1 VRSAHRWQPCALLLV
16 VALAVLAAPTW
27 AAEDHDNTDPTA
39 WQWYYGQTEAQLSAV
54 IATGYR
60 IVDLEVEQASPARFT
75 AALVQNTGSYAKGW
89 WWYYGQSL
97 NGISGLLSA
106 NNARLVDIEPYE
118 VSGTIRYAA
127 VMVSNTGADAKA
139 WWWAVSTDL
148 NDLINT
154 SGANNARV
162 VDIEEKVL
170 LGQTW
175 YAAIMISNTGADAK
189 EWYWWIGASSSFVSN
204 EIAAKG
210 LRLVDLERRSN
221 GTYDVVLVKNTEGMH
236 WWWWLGLTEAGL
248 SAEVAQAGARI
259 QSIQRVDS
267 GGTPYFYVV
276 LHNNSNALTTRIGD
290 ILRNGSDGV
299 SGLYL
304 KEVNGGVRAGLQQG
318 FAFEPASTIKTLM
331 HAHAMHEILLGAA
344 SLTEILTVWTG
355 ISGNSCPIYTGPI
368 IESMTTVLA
377 DMMMNSDNNRTMAI
391 RDRFGE
397 GNINF
402 TAASLGMTSTL
413 LQHTLGCGNEA
424 MVSPNSLS
432 LVDGGRLHEAVANG
446 YLGGFRQEF
455 YDHMLTS
462 VSGYGGNRLGTI
474 IDQEGAALGLST
486 LVMNDFKSR
495 MAMAYKGGSYGYGNP
510 LDYYWSVLAWSEI
523 PFISGG
529 AVVSKEYVSGIFIHD
544 NSSSTIIGSTMDEAS
559 AELLRD
565 EIRAAL
571 QTWKNAEVS
580 AWNDLGGALA
590 GFSNMNLVG
599 HGSLVGGTE
608 ATSVM
613 TGAIP
618 NDAATLVIGY
628 SFLNVPF
635 KGGVFGPNPD
645 VMIFNIPTG
654 AEGSISLPTT
664 WPAGIPGGVS
674 FYEQWWM
681 LDAGAPKGAAS
692 SNTIRGTTP

>member
-1 VRSAHRWQPCALLLV
+1 VRSSHRWQPSALLIML
-16 VALAVLAAPTW
+16 ALAVFAAPTW
-27 AAEDHDNTDPTA
+27 AGEDHDSSDPTA
-39 WQWYYGQTEAQLSAV
+39 WQWHYGVTEAQLSAV
-54 IATGYR
+54 VATGYR
-60 IVDLEVEQASPARFT
+60 IVDLEVEQTSPMRFT
-75 AALVQNTGSYAKGW
+75 AALVQNTGSYAKSW
-89 WWYYGQSL
+89 WWYYGQST
-97 NGISGLLSA
+97 SGLSNLLST

-118 VSGTIRYAA
+118 ISGSIRYAA

-139 WWWAVSTDL
+139 WWWSVSQNL
-148 NDLINT
+148 QDLIDT
-154 SGANNARV
+154 SSTNNARV
-162 VDIEEKVL
+162 VDLEEKVL

-189 EWYWWIGASSSFVSN
+189 EWYWWLNASQSFVSS
-204 EIAAKG
+204 EIASKT

-221 GTYDVVLVKNTEGMH
+221 GNYNVVLVKNTEGMH
-236 WWWWLGLTEAGL
+236 WWWYLGLTEAGL
-248 SAEVAQAGARI
+248 SAQVAQTGTRI
-259 QSIQRVDS
+259 QSIQRVDIS
-267 GGTPYFYVV
+267 GTPYFYAV
-276 LHNNSNALTTRIGD
+276 LHNNSNDLTTRIGN
-290 ILRNGSDGV
+290 ILRGGSDGV

-304 KEVNGGVRAGLQQG
+304 KEINGGVRANLQEN

-331 HAHAMHEILLGAA
+331 HAHAMREILDNNA

-397 GNINF
+397 LAINQ
-402 TAASLGMTSTL
+402 TASGLGMTSTV
-413 LQHTLGCGNEA
+413 LQHTLGCGDEA
-424 MVSPNSLS
+424 VLAPNSLS
-432 LVDGGRLHEAVANG
+432 LADGGRLHERVANG
-446 YLGGFRQEF
+446 YLGGYRQEF

-462 VSGYGGNRLGTI
+462 VPGYGGNRLGTI
-474 IDQEGAALGLST
+474 IDQEGAALGLSPA
-486 LVMNDFKSR
+486 VVADFESH
-495 MAMAYKGGSYGYGNP
+495 MEMAYKGGSYGYGNP
-510 LDYYWSVLAWSEI
+510 LDYYWSVLTWTKI
-523 PFISGG
+523 PFISNG
-529 AVVSKEYVSGIFIHD
+529 AIAPKEYVSGIFIHD
-544 NSSSTIIGSTMDEAS
+544 NSSATIIGQTMDEAS

-571 QTWKNAEVS
+571 QTWKDTENN

-599 HGSLVGGTE
+599 KGPLVAGTY
-608 ATSVM
+608 ATSTL
-613 TGAIP
+613 TGAIS
-618 NDAATLVIGY
+618 NDLATLVIGY
-628 SFLNVPF
+628 SFLNAPF

-654 AEGSISLPTT
+654 PIGTIDLPTI
-664 WPAGIPGGVS
+664 WPAGVPSGTS

-692 SNTIRGTTP
+692 SNTIRGTAP